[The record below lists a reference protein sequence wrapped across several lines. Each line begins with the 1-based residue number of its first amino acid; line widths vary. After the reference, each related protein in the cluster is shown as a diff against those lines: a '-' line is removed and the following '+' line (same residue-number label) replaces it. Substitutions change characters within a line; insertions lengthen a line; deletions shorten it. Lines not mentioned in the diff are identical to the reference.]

1 MTETNMS
8 SVGILGLGS
17 YLPPIV
23 RGNDWWPEHIVS
35 DWRARQSRRFTNLED
50 LSQLTPASRLVLDAT
65 QRYAGDPFEGAR
77 ERRVTPDDVRST
89 DMGIAAARDAMARAD
104 VGASDIDFL
113 LVQSMC
119 PDYLNTP
126 DGCRIHEVLG
136 LPTRTFTTTVEA
148 SCAGFLQQ
156 LTIAQGLIK
165 GGLGKH
171 GLLVQCAPMSRIL
184 RQADPWSAGF
194 GDGAAAAVV
203 GIVSDGRGIL
213 AQAHATD
220 GRTYG
225 GLVTGVPGARWH
237 DAGANFMYVEDND
250 RARTM
255 VMSIPDAV
263 RNLVDVSL
271 EQAKIERDQVSFI
284 AAHQATIWFGEVI
297 QEVCGLRNARRMN
310 TFEWTTSLS
319 GANLPFAM
327 AMAERDGLLRDGDNV
342 VMFSGATGMT
352 VGALVCRW
360 GR

>member
-1 MTETNMS
+1 MTIK
-8 SVGILGLGS
+8 SVGILGLGT

-23 RGNDWWPEHIVS
+23 RKNDWWPEHVVA
-35 DWRARQSRRFTNLED
+35 DWTARQARRFTNLED
-50 LSQLTPASRLVLDAT
+50 MADLTPGARRVIEAT
-65 QRYAGDPFEGAR
+65 ARWAGDPFEGAQ

-89 DMGIAAARDAMARAD
+89 DMGIAAARDAMERAD

-126 DGCRIHEVLG
+126 DGCRIHEQLG
-136 LPTRTFTTTVEA
+136 LPYRTFTSQVEA

-156 LTIAQGLIK
+156 LVLAQGLINA
-165 GGLGKH
+165 GIGTRGLI
-171 GLLVQCAPMSRIL
+171 VMCAPMSRIL
-184 RQADPWSAGF
+184 RQADPWSAAF

-203 GIVSDGRGIL
+203 GQVADGSGIL

-220 GRTYG
+220 GSTHG

-237 DAGANFMYVEDND
+237 DAGAAYMYVEDNE
-250 RARTM
+250 RARRM
-255 VMSIPDAV
+255 VMQIPDKV
-263 RNLVDVSL
+263 KELVEISLDQAGIAKDDV
-271 EQAKIERDQVSFI
+271 DFI

-297 QEVCGLRNARRMN
+297 QANVGLPNARRVN
-310 TFEWTTSLS
+310 TFPWTTSLS

-327 AMAERDGLLRDGDNV
+327 AIAEREGLLHDGDDV

-352 VGALVCRW
+352 VGAMALRW